1 MGNARKGVLM
11 INTKIKLGAA
21 MTAVL
26 LLTGC
31 GNEMP
36 YITDEQMDAVGE
48 YAAVMLLKYDANSRS
63 RLVDD
68 AAIEAYDKKKALME
82 ELEKPA
88 KDKTENGGDETDAT
102 ENDSA
107 ENGEAVAADDNLED
121 FFALPEGM
129 RLVYSGYEVADS
141 YPQDDE
147 EEVYFT
153 IDATTGKKLLVLKFV
168 LDNPTG
174 QAQSVDFLSY
184 NVSCRVTVNE
194 KESRNALTTMLV
206 NDMSVYTG
214 EVDAQDNREL
224 VLLTELDEDILSEVN
239 SLVIRLKNESQTCT
253 IRLM

>member
-1 MGNARKGVLM
+1 M
-11 INTKIKLGAA
+11 INTKIKLSTAMAA
-21 MTAVL
+21 L
-26 LLTGC
+26 LLMMTGC

-36 YITDEQMDAVGE
+36 HATEEQMGAIGE

-82 ELEKPA
+82 ALEQPPEQK
-88 KDKTENGGDETDAT
+88 N
-102 ENDSA
+102 
-107 ENGEAVAADDNLED
+107 ENGENSSEGGDANNGNTIAANDNLED

-141 YPQDDE
+141 YPHDE
-147 EEVYFT
+147 EDEIYFT
-153 IDATTGKKLLVLKFV
+153 IDATSGKKLLVLKFI

-184 NVSCRVTVNE
+184 NASCRVTVNE

-206 NDMSVYTG
+206 NDMSAYTG
-214 EVDAQDNREL
+214 EVDAQQNREL
-224 VLLTELDEDILSEVN
+224 VLLTEMDEDILKEV
-239 SLVIRLKNESQTCT
+239 SSVVLKLKNESHTCT